1 MHDLALNYVCNKK
14 NIDRVLIGV
23 DNIYQ
28 LKANIVSEKRNI
40 QKEIFKKIEA
50 IDVKEIELLNPSNW

>member
-1 MHDLALNYVCNKK
+1 MFF
-14 NIDRVLIGV
+14 
-23 DNIYQ
+23 Q